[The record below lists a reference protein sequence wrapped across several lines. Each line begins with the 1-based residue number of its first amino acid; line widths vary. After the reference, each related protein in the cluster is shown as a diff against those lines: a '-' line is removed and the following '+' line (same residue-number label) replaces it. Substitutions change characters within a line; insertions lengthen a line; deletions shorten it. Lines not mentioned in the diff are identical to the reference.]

1 MIVKSK
7 SKLIA
12 STLEILYIIRISS
25 TVARLKAQKVTV
37 SLLSSKTFLCFHRHL
52 FVIISTSK
60 DFLFIK
66 RAQNILYLPILTLLF
81 ERKYE
86 QLKESIIFFCMQ
98 LVTEIKVSSKRYFLT
113 IRSITKIFSI

>member
-12 STLEILYIIRISS
+12 STLEILYIIRILS
-25 TVARLKAQKVTV
+25 TVAKLKAHKVTV